1 MRKSCL
7 FFSILLVF
15 ISLSANCPK
24 KKGKKKYPK
33 LLEEVIITPQNYITS
48 YKASYKIYFDLL
60 STKLNLRPVF
70 KEKVIYGTAELL
82 LKPHFYDQNQLVL
95 DAKYMKINSV
105 ELITASG
112 NKKLNY
118 SYDTMQLKIDLERYY
133 TRNDQ
138 IALLI
143 DYVSQPYVQDSLQRE
158 SDRGIYFIDVEDKN
172 PYKTHAHVVAE

>member
-48 YKASYKIYFDLL
+48 YKASYKKYFDLL

-172 PYKTHAHVVAE
+172 PYKSKVRL